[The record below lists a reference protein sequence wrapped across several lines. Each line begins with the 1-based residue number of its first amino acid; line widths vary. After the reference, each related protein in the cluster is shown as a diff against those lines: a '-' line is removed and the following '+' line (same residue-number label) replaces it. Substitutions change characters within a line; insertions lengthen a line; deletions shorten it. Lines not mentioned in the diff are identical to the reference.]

1 MLPSP
6 GSCWSN
12 NGAAACSKD
21 DDTGERGGR
30 CGNSAGFAAVRA
42 RCADTAVI
50 RWTPPRHP
58 GDRTGM
64 PGPSSGPA
72 SGWRRRHTGGQNG
85 NMSTRL
91 LTLICSLLLTF
102 IYRLK
107 CVCVCV
113 CVGVCVC
120 VWEREACFSM
130 IPMTRNLRP
139 AHAHILCAC
148 LSLTFLRRSA
158 DMKWYFLFKEEK
170 HNFLSLLLLVFYSHF
185 WAVRELLAELSLS
198 FTVRLAVVLIFIFL
212 FRIFYSWRKI

>member
-6 GSCWSN
+6 GSYWSN

-30 CGNSAGFAAVRA
+30 CGNSAEFAAVRA
-42 RCADTAVI
+42 RCTDTAVI

-64 PGPSSGPA
+64 PGSSSGPV
-72 SGWRRRHTGGQNG
+72 SGWRRWHTGGQSG

-91 LTLICSLLLTF
+91 LTLICSLLLTL

-107 CVCVCV
+107 CVWVC
-113 CVGVCVC
+113 
-120 VWEREACFSM
+120 EREARFSM

-170 HNFLSLLLLVFYSHF
+170 HNFLSLLLLVFYSCF
-185 WAVRELLAELSLS
+185 WAVQELLAELYSPSGCCLDIYLLVS
-198 FTVRLAVVLIFIFL
+198 YFL
-212 FRIFYSWRKI
+212 FRGEI